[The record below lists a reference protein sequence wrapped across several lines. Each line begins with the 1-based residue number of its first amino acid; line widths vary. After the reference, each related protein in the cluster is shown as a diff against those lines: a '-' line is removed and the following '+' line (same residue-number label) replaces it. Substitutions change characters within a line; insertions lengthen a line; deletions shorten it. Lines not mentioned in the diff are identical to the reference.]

1 MITEGSS
8 RRHLLDHHNHH
19 PNQGEVHV
27 EDEDSNEEEAEEGSH
42 EEEEEEED
50 EDDEDD
56 EDSVTTVYETEIKY
70 RPLYIAAFTGDWGT
84 ALRILR
90 DDPGARTAKITEH
103 GGTFLHAAFGFC
115 EEKKILNSIISL
127 IDKSDLE
134 ATDND
139 GRTPL
144 SYAVSSGN
152 LTALRVLGEKRADLQ
167 HSLHISRFGIPAVN
181 YAGAIGLK
189 QIALY
194 LFSKTNFKDDSN
206 FSSAQAYFILST
218 LISSDVIGPALYAL
232 KQRDTLALFEFG
244 DAFTLLNCLAKRP
257 RAFPTGTRL
266 GIFERLIYSLISVN
280 NKDESFLHDTGSSVK
295 EMVDGHEVLFLR
307 RNLIKALV
315 QKVKRIRDMK
325 LMHIQ
330 ALEML
335 DLLCNPLDKDEK
347 QYKRCVKI
355 KKAAA
360 LTAAKWGNYEVLR
373 KILRTCP
380 SVVNIR
386 AEDGQTLFHLA
397 ASLRHEKILSLLYE
411 LGPYRDRVTAFVDNN
426 SNKLLHN
433 AAKLPAPGRLFGFG
447 AASQMQREMQWFK
460 AVKSLTRPND
470 LRWKNKDGETAR
482 ELFMKEHKELLK
494 EAESWMRDTAQSC
507 TVVAALIATMVFTAS
522 FTVPGGDSQ
531 DTGIPIF
538 LGTPAFVVFAMSS
551 AMALF
556 SSITSVLAFT
566 VILTASYLDD
576 DFVVSLPLKMI
587 MGLVTLTFAAACMM
601 IAFCATIHM
610 VLSQQIK
617 LIVVPVSL
625 LAIIPIL
632 FFIFLQLP
640 LLVDMFSTT
649 FGNAHLPSPDNSY
662 LRRPLPPPPLG
673 VVNWLR
679 ELFRRGVKAI
689 TCLGNGRKH
698 LAN

>member
-1 MITEGSS
+1 MVNTEGSS
-8 RRHLLDHHNHH
+8 RKRLLDHQHDSA
-19 PNQGEVHV
+19 QGEVH
-27 EDEDSNEEEAEEGSH
+27 EEEEDSNEEEAEEGT
-42 EEEEEEED
+42 EYD
-50 EDDEDD
+50 DDDDDDE
-56 EDSVTTVYETEIKY
+56 SVVTVCETEIKY
-70 RPLYIAAFTGDWGT
+70 RPLYVAAFTGDWGT
-84 ALRILR
+84 ALKIVR
-90 DDPGARTAKITEH
+90 DDPGSRIAKITEH
-103 GGTFLHAAFGFC
+103 GGTFLHAALGFC
-115 EEKKILNSIISL
+115 EDKKILNSIISL
-127 IDKSDLE
+127 IDKTDLE

-144 SYAVSSGN
+144 SYAVTSGN
-152 LTALRVLGEKRADLQ
+152 LTALRILGEKRPDLH

-206 FSSAQAYFILST
+206 YSSAQAYFILST

-232 KQRDTLALFEFG
+232 KQRDSLALFEFG

-257 RAFPTGTRL
+257 KAFPSGNQL
-266 GIFERLIYSLISVN
+266 GIFEWMIYSFISVN
-280 NKDESFLHDTGSSVK
+280 NKDESFLHDTGSSAK
-295 EMVDGHEVLFLR
+295 EMVHGHEVLFLR
-307 RNLIKALV
+307 KNLIKALV
-315 QKVKRIRDMK
+315 QKVKCIRDMK

-347 QYKRCVKI
+347 QFRRCVKI

-380 SVVNIR
+380 SVVNLR

-411 LGPYRDRVTAFVDNN
+411 LGPYRDRVTAFVDKNN
-426 SNKLLHN
+426 NKLLHN
-433 AAKLPAPGRLFGFG
+433 VARLPAPGRLFGFG

-460 AVKSLTRPND
+460 ATKSLTRPND
-470 LRWKNKDGETAR
+470 LRWKNKDGRTAR
-482 ELFMKEHKELLK
+482 EVFMEQHKELLK
-494 EAESWMRDTAQSC
+494 EAENWMRDTAQSC

-522 FTVPGGDSQ
+522 FTVPGGNNQ
-531 DTGIPIF
+531 NTGYPVF
-538 LGTPAFVVFAMSS
+538 LGTPAFIIFTMSG

-566 VILTASYLDD
+566 VILTASYLAE

-601 IAFCATIHM
+601 VAFCATIHM
-610 VLSQQIK
+610 VLSHQIK

-640 LLVDMFSTT
+640 LLVDMLSTT

-673 VVNWLR
+673 VVNWLK
-679 ELFRRGVKAI
+679 EMFRRGKNLVCKRGKA
-689 TCLGNGRKH
+689 
-698 LAN
+698 